1 MKDKELSLLSLS
13 KITTNEILIE
23 EQIGRL
29 EAVRFQNFKKYLTS
43 KEALRRKFIMSKIF
57 GSVIFGILPIIPLLT
72 YFQVLDFI
80 NEATYPIELILFA
93 GSLLFGIFFLFQ
105 FFNFF
110 IMAMLNNMKI
120 LSGDIFKW
128 FETLPVPRE
137 KLKKLILLTII
148 RSLDIPLIVITISFP
163 VIMFI
168 GTQNIL
174 IFLASI
180 VVSILETI
188 FSFSLLILF
197 AERLNR
203 VINVNKIGSKRTHI
217 IRLINLASYIIIV
230 SGSVFLIQ
238 WALSSID
245 TFFILFFRSF
255 SPTLIIMILS
265 MIPFPIAPGYFLSS
279 FIAPNRIPGFIWYN
293 ILIGFTLFLILTYL
307 IYYKSTK
314 NVQKT
319 TYSKLKVDYHLD
331 TIDAKDMVKIKIKPP
346 IQAHIHKDLLIASRN
361 LNTFLSLIMPI
372 VIGFIFTFTYYSTN
386 IGGTTPFQFN
396 FVLNMFVILGFN
408 IFISGM
414 IVNGLLSM
422 EESGS
427 GILASLPLIPREQA
441 YAKLTLMFLIQTISV
456 LAPSLMYLGTNV
468 FFISLLTALWALPFV
483 LVLLFIMFELRIY
496 LFGRSVHFFVI
507 EEILPEKRIRKWLG
521 IFSIEYFIY
530 FVIVNITSTVYVFG
544 GVELLFLVVIF
555 FTLTGF
561 ILCFLV
567 FKNIFLSSR
576 GVKAKIPIE
585 GVSTWFTEHSLITTL
600 MLVIFNVFFSFLVYL
615 IPIPSFP
622 FLVID
627 RFSYEMYK
635 FIYLIAYNFIY
646 ILLWV
651 LIAPR
656 ILGIPYGKLRLK
668 QYLKKITIPREKR
681 QLNNIARNLISATI
695 FIFINFFIITFIY
708 IYPTGIPPPEI
719 VGNYFL
725 YISIYSFCF
734 YFWQVFLFIGII
746 FPLILSRFDFRKAII
761 LTALI
766 YSILS
771 PRFFYIFQGGY
782 FFGNIS
788 QIIIDWMYLFLP
800 GLLATY
806 VYMKKKNLFITV
818 AIIMSFDFLLKIIIE
833 HLILISILST

>member
-43 KEALRRKFIMSKIF
+43 KETLRRKFIMSKIF

-110 IMAMLNNMKI
+110 LMAMLNTMKI

-137 KLKKLILLTII
+137 KLKKLIILTII

-168 GTQNIL
+168 GTQNVL

-203 VINVNKIGSKRTHI
+203 VINVNKIGSKKTHI

-238 WALSSID
+238 WALSSIEI
-245 TFFILFFRSF
+245 FFILFFRSF

-279 FIAPNRIPGFIWYN
+279 FIAPDRIPGFIWYN

-319 TYSKLKVDYHLD
+319 TYSKLKLDYRLD
-331 TIDAKDMVKIKIKPP
+331 TIDAKDMVKIKIKTP
-346 IQAHIHKDLLIASRN
+346 IQAHIRKDLIIASRN

-386 IGGTTPFQFN
+386 IGGITPFQFD

-427 GILASLPLIPREQA
+427 GILASLPLVPREQA
-441 YAKLTLMFLIQTISV
+441 YAKLILMVIIQTISV
-456 LAPSLMYLGTNV
+456 LTPSFLYIGTSV
-468 FFISLLTALWALPFV
+468 FFTSLLTALWALPFV
-483 LVLLFIMFELRIY
+483 LVLLLIMFELRIY
-496 LFGRSVHFFVI
+496 LFGRAVHFFVI
-507 EEILPEKRIRKWLG
+507 EEILPEKRIGKWLI
-521 IFSIEYFIY
+521 IFVVEYFIY
-530 FVIVNITSTVYVFG
+530 ILILNITSVFYLIG
-544 GVELLFLVVIF
+544 GVVALFLFVVFFSIAG
-555 FTLTGF
+555 FTLG
-561 ILCFLV
+561 FLV
-567 FKNIFLSSR
+567 FRKIFLSSR
-576 GVKAKIPIE
+576 GVKPKISIE
-585 GVSTWFTEHSLITTL
+585 GLSTWFTENSLITTS
-600 MLVIFNVFFSFLVYL
+600 MLVILNIFLSFLIYL

-635 FIYLIAYNFIY
+635 FIYLIVYNMIY
-646 ILLWV
+646 VVLWI

-656 ILGIPYGKLRLK
+656 ILGIPYGKMGLN
-668 QYLKKITIPREKR
+668 QYLKKTTLPIGKR
-681 QLNNIARNLISATI
+681 QLNIIARNLISVTI
-695 FIFINFFIITFIY
+695 FIFIAFFIIIFIY

-719 VGNYFL
+719 VGNYSL

-746 FPLILSRFDFRKAII
+746 FPLILSKFNSWKAII

-771 PRFFYIFQGGY
+771 PRFFYIGQGGY
-782 FFGNIS
+782 VFGNIS

-806 VYMKKKNLFITV
+806 VYMKKKNLFITA
-818 AIIMSFDFLLKIIIE
+818 AIIMSFDFLLKFIIE
-833 HLILISILST
+833 YLILIYT